1 MSGTLCQLWSFGYIG
16 EAELVPLPAAVV
28 ADEGIVRLLDVD
40 VISHAEHITGSLR
53 PTQSFW

>member
-40 VISHAEHITGSLR
+40 VISHAEHITGSL
-53 PTQSFW
+53 